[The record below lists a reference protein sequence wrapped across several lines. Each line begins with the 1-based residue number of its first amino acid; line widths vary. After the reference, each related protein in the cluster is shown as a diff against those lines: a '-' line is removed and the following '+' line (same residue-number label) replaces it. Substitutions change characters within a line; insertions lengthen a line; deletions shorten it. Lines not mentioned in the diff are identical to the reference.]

1 MPAKGCRKKSVIVK
15 CPCGENFYACNSS
28 ILNGGGKYCSKKCLN
43 KYRGDTIKG
52 KDNLTGK
59 KFGKLTV
66 LQLSEKS
73 KHNTRRW
80 KCICECGT
88 EKVIEGQSLKNGNTK
103 SCGCLTPEIAQKLP
117 VHRHGRNFVP
127 IICGIYKVTNPKG
140 EVYIGSSRTIYRRW
154 LRHREANRK
163 IKLHDSL
170 REFGW
175 RQHNFEIVH
184 ELPQDV
190 TNEILLVYEQLYIDS
205 YKDCGVAMLN
215 VKEAGSS
222 GKFPQ
227 ESKEKMSASRKGKP
241 TWNKGLIGGNKMA
254 KKKI

>member
-1 MPAKGCRKKSVIVK
+1 MPPKGSRKEGAYVIVK
-15 CPCGENFYACNSS
+15 CPCGNIFDTHKFNV
-28 ILNGGGKYCSKKCLN
+28 LNGGGKYCSKNCMN
-43 KYRGDTIKG
+43 KHRGDFIKE

-59 KFGKLTV
+59 RYGKLTV
-66 LQLSEKS
+66 IELSKMS
-73 KHNTRRW
+73 KHNTRQW
-80 KCICECGT
+80 KCICDCGK
-88 EKVIEGQSLKNGNTK
+88 EKIIEGQSLKNGNTK
-103 SCGCLTPEIAQKLP
+103 SCGCLTSELASQLP
-117 VHRHGRNFVP
+117 LHRHGRNFVP
-127 IICGIYKVTNPKG
+127 IICGIYKITNPNM

-175 RQHNFEIVH
+175 KQHKFEIVH
-184 ELPQDV
+184 ELPKDV
-190 TNEILLVYEQLYIDS
+190 SDEILLVYEQLYIDS

-227 ESKEKMSASRKGKP
+227 ESKDKMSASRKGKP
-241 TWNKGLIGGNKMA
+241 TWNKGLIGDNKIA
-254 KKKI
+254 K